1 MGKVLLYGTVLI
13 SDRLGYNTTN
23 SVWPGYNVIV
33 IKLACFYFANLGPI
47 SRLIPHKI
55 DKMIIQAGLSR
66 ATLFAFPLKLY

>member
-33 IKLACFYFANLGPI
+33 INPIKPGGWIPIGKIYLGHLTTSDCPET
-47 SRLIPHKI
+47 S
-55 DKMIIQAGLSR
+55 GLFLNRS
-66 ATLFAFPLKLY
+66 